1 MMPAC
6 GTCKHSRGESGLWPG
21 WGGCMEGLRTELEL
35 EGGEWTVGWTGRTY
49 SHSENVKGAQLDGSR
64 IPGR

>member
-6 GTCKHSRGESGLWPG
+6 GTCKHSRGDSGLWPG
-21 WGGCMEGLRTELEL
+21 WAGCMEGLGTELEL
-35 EGGEWTVGWTGRTY
+35 EGGGWTVGWTGRTH
-49 SHSENVKGAQLDGSR
+49 SHSENAKGAQLDGSR